1 MNGRILS
8 VALILLILFVACFVA
23 GPVFSGEHPWD
34 SDRGDDGNDGGEGD
48 GDLFYDTIIVTPDTI
63 TVLGSSAGDGNDNV
77 LSAWYSSWTSIWT
90 GIWSAMSAA
99 F

>member
-8 VALILLILFVACFVA
+8 AALILLILFVACFVA

-34 SDRGDDGNDGGEGD
+34 SDRGDDELGGGD
-48 GDLFYDTIIVTPDTI
+48 GDGDDFTRDTIVVIPDTI
-63 TVLGSSAGDGNDNV
+63 MVLGSSGGDGNDV
-77 LSAWYSSWTSIWT
+77 VSSAWFGIWTS
-90 GIWSAMSAA
+90 IWSAMSAA

>member
-8 VALILLILFVACFVA
+8 AALILLILFVACFVA

-34 SDRGDDGNDGGEGD
+34 SDRGDDELGGGDGGD
-48 GDLFYDTIIVTPDTI
+48 DLLCDTIVVIPDTI
-63 TVLGSSAGDGNDNV
+63 MVLGSSGGDSNDV
-77 LSAWYSSWTSIWT
+77 VSSALFSIWT
-90 GIWSAMSAA
+90 SIWSAMSAA

>member
-34 SDRGDDGNDGGEGD
+34 SDRGDDELGGGDGGD
-48 GDLFYDTIIVTPDTI
+48 DRLCDTIVVIPDTI
-63 TVLGSSAGDGNDNV
+63 MVLGSSGGDGNDV
-77 LSAWYSSWTSIWT
+77 ASSAWFGIWT
-90 GIWSAMSAA
+90 GIWSAMSLT